1 MTIAEIKAKYPE
13 DTLFTVGA
21 DKELRKSVMGSLFD
35 NLYENKIIYRE
46 KVAFIAEVESFEL
59 SEEYFSVN
67 LKLLQHIRGDSVR
80 DYNFAANFKANK
92 IIRIKSKWENMGF
105 KGNSLCSSGYN
116 CWFIVFETGL
126 VENTEKLI
134 FDNESFKA
142 ADSVHEAIWP
152 EVK

>member
-13 DTLFTVGA
+13 DALFTVGA

-35 NLYENKIIYRE
+35 NLYENKIIYRD

-59 SEEYFSVN
+59 SEEYFSVE

-80 DYNFAANFKANK
+80 DYNYAANFEVNK
-92 IIRIKSKWENMGF
+92 IVRIKCRWETVKF

-116 CWFIVFETGL
+116 SWFIVFEPNV
-126 VENTEKLI
+126 VEKVEKLLLGENS
-134 FDNESFKA
+134 FEATDVVHNE
-142 ADSVHEAIWP
+142 IWP
-152 EVK
+152 K